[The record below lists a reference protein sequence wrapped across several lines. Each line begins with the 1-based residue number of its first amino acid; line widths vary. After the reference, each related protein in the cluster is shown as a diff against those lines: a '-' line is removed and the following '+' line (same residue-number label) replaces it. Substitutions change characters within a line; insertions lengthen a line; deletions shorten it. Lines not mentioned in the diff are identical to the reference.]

1 MVGCSY
7 DARARRL
14 AGRVRWLDTN
24 RRLLAICL
32 AALVVPLLMSQVD
45 DALGSDW
52 PGMHMTMLGAMLGF
66 LAWWVIEVGLV
77 WLTAI
82 WETDCDRLVRSGGL
96 PAARLRRR
104 K

>member
-1 MVGCSY
+1 MVGCSN
-7 DARARRL
+7 DPRVQRL
-14 AGRVRWLDTN
+14 AGRVRWLDSN
-24 RRLLAICL
+24 RRLLAIVL
-32 AALVVPLLMSQVD
+32 AALVVPFLMSRVD

-52 PGMHMTMLGAMLGF
+52 PDVHMTLLGAMLGF
-66 LAWWVIEVGLV
+66 IVWWVIEVGLV

-82 WETDCDRLVRSGGL
+82 WETDCDQLVRSGGL

>member
-1 MVGCSY
+1 MVGCSN
-7 DARARRL
+7 DARAQRL

-24 RRLLAICL
+24 RRLLAISL
-32 AALVVPLLMSQVD
+32 AVLVGPLLMSRVD

-52 PGMHMTMLGAMLGF
+52 PGVHMTLLGGMLGF
-66 LAWWVIEVGLV
+66 VTWWVIEVGLV